1 MPPVSKDDRRA
12 QILAAARE
20 EFAEK
25 GYHATGIDDIVARVG
40 IARGTFYLY
49 YPDKKA
55 IFGEL
60 VDRFSMRLG
69 MAILRVDPFDAS
81 RSVGGQIRENI
92 RRVLSVFLED
102 QMMAKIFIEDALGI
116 DDAFDA
122 KLLGFY
128 DEVGKMFVKSLVD
141 GESLGLVRTGEHRVF
156 AYFAMGGVKELMFH
170 VIKRGWSYE
179 ADKLADAVFDLVSR
193 GMLTEK
199 VGA

>member
-1 MPPVSKDDRRA
+1 MPPVSKEDRRA

-20 EFAEK
+20 HFAER
-25 GYHATGIDDIVARVG
+25 GYHATSVDDIVGRVG

-69 MAILRVDPFDAS
+69 MAILRVDPLDRAHP
-81 RSVGGQIRENI
+81 VGEQIRENI

-102 QMMAKIFIEDALGI
+102 RMMAKIFIEDTLGI

-128 DEVGKMFVKSLVD
+128 DEVGKMFVESLSD
-141 GESLGLVRTGEHRVF
+141 GERLGLVRPGDHRVS
-156 AYFAMGGVKELMFH
+156 AYFAMGGVKELMVH
-170 VIKRGWSYE
+170 IIKRGWSYD
-179 ADKLADAVFDLVSR
+179 ADKLADRVFDFVAR
-193 GMLTEK
+193 GMLTDK
-199 VGA
+199 IDG